1 MTRVWSIL
9 AGSLFLSV
17 SAAPALVPAAQPPG
31 ESQVAALLLPSPNV
45 DALRALGPGVL
56 PVLASL
62 YERSDETRRRSI
74 AWTLYSLGWK
84 SEEAKRVLMR
94 DVHTDDTNLR
104 LQVQW
109 ALGRV
114 SNDPDVVETLVDNM
128 RNDGNPLFRDKAA
141 CALANDQIHLTE
153 DQKLRLY
160 QRLIDALRDDRLQV
174 REIALKALQIQTG
187 QTKNFDPA
195 GPPQAR
201 EAVLQEWTRWLD
213 TYRSHL

>member
-1 MTRVWSIL
+1 MTRPWSIL
-9 AGSLFLSV
+9 AGSLLLSV
-17 SAAPALVPAAQPPG
+17 STAPALVSAAQSPG
-31 ESQVAALLLPSPNV
+31 ERQVAALLAPSPDIGAV
-45 DALRALGPGVL
+45 RAFGPEVL
-56 PVLASL
+56 PVLAAL
-62 YERSDETRRRSI
+62 YGRSDAARRTSI
-74 AWTLYSLGWK
+74 AWTLYSR
-84 SEEAKRVLMR
+84 ALMR
-94 DVHTDDTNLR
+94 DVHTDDTDLR

-201 EAVLQEWTRWLD
+201 EAGLQEWTRWLD
-213 TYRSHL
+213 AYRSHL

>member
-1 MTRVWSIL
+1 MSRVWSIL

-17 SAAPALVPAAQPPG
+17 STAPALVSAVQSPG

-62 YERSDETRRRSI
+62 YERSDETRRTSI

-84 SEEAKRVLMR
+84 SEEAKRVLMS
-94 DVHTDDTNLR
+94 DVL
-104 LQVQW
+104 
-109 ALGRV
+109 
-114 SNDPDVVETLVDNM
+114 
-128 RNDGNPLFRDKAA
+128 

-153 DQKLRLY
+153 DQKLRLL
-160 QRLIDALRDDRLQV
+160 QRLVDALRDDKAQV
-174 REIALKALQIQTG
+174 RQIALKALQIQTG

-201 EAVLQEWTRWLD
+201 EAALQEWTRWLD
-213 TYRSHL
+213 AYRSHL